1 MANTKNIIG
10 APRQH
15 MAYFNY
21 MGMLAAEGTY
31 DKIEAL
37 LNQDIHPAAG
47 GRGCGAASCSRRRF
61 ASCARRR
68 VAGCVASCSRCR
80 VAGRPG
86 DLLPTRPGLPERRE
100 GNTLALSEQ
109 AEDANIWNHIW
120 IPRRGLLQVRRKALH
135 DEATEII
142 EAKVRL
148 QSEKIKTT
156 VPKWLPPEEGK
167 QKGEAQT
174 IGQCPMDVYTLG
186 LFATCHCETY
196 SLDERKT
203 HRVVECVCNVGTR
216 VTVR

>member
-21 MGMLAAEGTY
+21 MEMLAAEGTY

-100 GNTLALSEQ
+100 
-109 AEDANIWNHIW
+109 
-120 IPRRGLLQVRRKALH
+120 VRRKALH

-216 VTVR
+216 VTVRQKKQGTQKPHSIYSISQKKNPFLAS

>member
-47 GRGCGAASCSRRRF
+47 GRGCGAASCSRRR
-61 ASCARRR
+61 

-80 VAGRPG
+80 VAGCPG

-100 GNTLALSEQ
+100 
-109 AEDANIWNHIW
+109 I
-120 IPRRGLLQVRRKALH
+120 RRKALH
-135 DEATEII
+135 DEII

-216 VTVR
+216 VTVRQKKQGTQKPHTIYSIRPKKKKSIPSILK